1 MNEKVVYTVREV
13 AQILHTSPNYIY
25 DLVNKGYLPAIKLG
39 SIRILKSTLETF
51 LINNEGN
58 DLSKIE
64 NIKKLSS
71 ENVEVIKN
79 EFS

>member
-13 AQILHTSPNYIY
+13 AKILHTSPNYIY

>member
-13 AQILHTSPNYIY
+13 AKILHTSPNYIY
-25 DLVNKGYLPAIKLG
+25 DLVNKCYLPAIKLG

>member
-71 ENVEVIKN
+71 ENMEVIQN